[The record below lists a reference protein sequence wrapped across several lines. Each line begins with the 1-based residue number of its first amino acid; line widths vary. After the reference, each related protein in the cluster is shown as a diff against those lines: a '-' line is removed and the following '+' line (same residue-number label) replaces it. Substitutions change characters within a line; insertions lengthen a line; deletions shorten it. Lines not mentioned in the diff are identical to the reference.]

1 MHQSSPEQIANI
13 LGALA
18 HANRV
23 RILEMLSEKVYCQC
37 ELGPALEIEQ
47 SNLSRHLK
55 TLTRVGILT
64 TWREGNC
71 INFKIADREVLALVD
86 LAASIARRT
95 NVKSTTANKSS
106 AALQMANDLS

>member
-1 MHQSSPEQIANI
+1 MRQSLTEQTANI

-37 ELGPALEIEQ
+37 EIGPALGIEQ

-55 TLTRVGILT
+55 VLTRNGILT

-71 INFKIADREVLALVD
+71 INFAIADREVLALID
-86 LAASIARRT
+86 LAQSLAGRAS
-95 NVKSTTANKSS
+95 VKSTGENKST